1 MHVIKQKDKKLS
13 MLNYFIVIKLIAICD
28 LKKKYSSNGIDLT
41 RREKLKRVSTC
52 TLVFFFQIKEIQD
65 FLLSITKFHLKL
77 LTNISGLLLGDR
89 MGLKTDF

>member
-28 LKKKYSSNGIDLT
+28 LKKINSSNGIDLT

-52 TLVFFFQIKEIQD
+52 TLGFFFKLKKYKI
-65 FLLSITKFHLKL
+65 FYYLLQSFT
-77 LTNISGLLLGDR
+77 
-89 MGLKTDF
+89 

>member
-28 LKKKYSSNGIDLT
+28 FFKKKYSLNGIDLT

-52 TLVFFFQIKEIQD
+52 TLVFF
-65 FLLSITKFHLKL
+65 S
-77 LTNISGLLLGDR
+77 N
-89 MGLKTDF
+89 

>member
-52 TLVFFFQIKEIQD
+52 TLFFFQIKEIQD

-89 MGLKTDF
+89 IWLKTDF

>member
-52 TLVFFFQIKEIQD
+52 TLFFFQIKEIQD

>member
-52 TLVFFFQIKEIQD
+52 TLGFFQIKEIQD
-65 FLLSITKFHLKL
+65 FLLSITNFHLKL

>member
-28 LKKKYSSNGIDLT
+28 LKKYSSNGIDLT

-52 TLVFFFQIKEIQD
+52 TLFFFQIKEIQD

-89 MGLKTDF
+89 IWLKTDF